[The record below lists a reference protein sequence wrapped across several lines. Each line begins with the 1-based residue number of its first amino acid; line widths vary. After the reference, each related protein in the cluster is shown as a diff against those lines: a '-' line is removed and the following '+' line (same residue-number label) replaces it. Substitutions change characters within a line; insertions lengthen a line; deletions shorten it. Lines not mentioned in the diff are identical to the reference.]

1 MGIKSD
7 VKEIKS
13 DVKIMLQE
21 QARHNEILRTHE
33 ARSLTLQ
40 EAQQVQRAEV
50 TKLKEHDKLWTKLA
64 AILAA
69 ALVGGAAQA
78 LFHHWAG

>member
-1 MGIKSD
+1 MGLKTD
-7 VKEIKS
+7 VKEIKQ
-13 DVKIMLQE
+13 DVKQMLQE

-40 EAQQVQRAEV
+40 EAQSVQKAEV

-69 ALVGGAAQA
+69 ALVGGVAQA
-78 LFHHWAG
+78 LLHYFSS